1 MEGQAS
7 STPRL
12 NPLFEPSSDDE
23 ELGQELHHSIDYN
36 KFVGTPVGKVG
47 QILNAK
53 KLLDDDT
60 KALCK
65 DLEKLVMY
73 SATKQTWSRHCSAWS
88 LFDAFCKEY
97 SISNSLP
104 TKVETARAFS
114 TWAISKKGL
123 SSGTVKAYLSSLNVA
138 NTIGS
143 CNSQN
148 LNSDPCMKMILK
160 GAKNLEGISCK
171 KPIVRL
177 PMNIDL
183 LDILGHRICSSNW
196 GNFSKQVLWAACV
209 TSFYTSCRM
218 GELLP
223 THDNGFDPFTTLLW
237 HNIKFRDEN
246 EILVFV
252 PFSKTTGFN
261 GKILDIY
268 PVPGSSSCPS
278 AALTKLRN
286 LAIKEGIFDP
296 EKPVFALRSSKN
308 LTKAMLNKKLKELL
322 GDFCDDFHTFTG
334 HSFRAAIPSLISS
347 HPDKSTV
354 SELKDWGSWESNS
367 YRSYLRDV
375 RENRKK
381 LFSKIIDCMYS
392 SQM

>member
-1 MEGQAS
+1 MTSDQRDERKAS

-12 NPLFEPSSDDE
+12 NPLFEPSSEDE
-23 ELGQELHHSIDYN
+23 ELGQELHHSLNCN
-36 KFVGTPVGKVG
+36 KFVGTPMGKVG
-47 QILNAK
+47 HEVNAK

-60 KALCK
+60 KDLCN

-88 LFDAFCKEY
+88 LFDTFCNEY

-123 SSGTVKAYLSSLNVA
+123 SSGTVRAYITSLNVA
-138 NTIGS
+138 NTIS
-143 CNSQN
+143 NCNSQN

-160 GAKNLEGISCK
+160 GAKNLEGIFQR

-183 LDILGHRICSSNW
+183 LDILGHRIRSSKW
-196 GNFSKQVLWAACV
+196 GNFSKQVLWTACM

-223 THDNGFDPFTTLLW
+223 SHESGFNPLTTLLG
-237 HNIKFRDEN
+237 HNIKFRCDN

-252 PFSKTTGFN
+252 PYSNTTVLMARF
-261 GKILDIY
+261 L
-268 PVPGSSSCPS
+268 
-278 AALTKLRN
+278 
-286 LAIKEGIFDP
+286 IFTRCC
-296 EKPVFALRSSKN
+296 VL
-308 LTKAMLNKKLKELL
+308 
-322 GDFCDDFHTFTG
+322 
-334 HSFRAAIPSLISS
+334 
-347 HPDKSTV
+347 
-354 SELKDWGSWESNS
+354 
-367 YRSYLRDV
+367 
-375 RENRKK
+375 
-381 LFSKIIDCMYS
+381 
-392 SQM
+392 Q